1 MCANRLYPEK
11 SKMFGKIEFKVCSR
25 IPKIGPRLLSAECPN
40 MSAKIKSERS
50 CNECA
55 RENGEKKVKLWI
67 A

>member
-1 MCANRLYPEK
+1 
-11 SKMFGKIEFKVCSR
+11 MFGKIEFKVCSR